1 MAQKPTTHLQPKTN
15 STAARPKKLTSELH
29 PRRRGNPDWGSG
41 MPTPMRPS
49 VSEFERVVEHLRL
62 KPDEYT
68 GSDEL
73 RDWVERNKD
82 ARFVPERLLKA
93 WGLSLRGSIDDIG

>member
-1 MAQKPTTHLQPKTN
+1 MARKSPTRLNTKASQSLVNRLGSQSARAPGNRAWCSGIIGPVQPT
-15 STAARPKKLTSELH
+15 
-29 PRRRGNPDWGSG
+29 
-41 MPTPMRPS
+41 
-49 VSEFERVVEHLRL
+49 VSEFERVAERLRL
-62 KPDEYT
+62 QPHEYV

-73 RDWVERNKD
+73 REWAERNKD